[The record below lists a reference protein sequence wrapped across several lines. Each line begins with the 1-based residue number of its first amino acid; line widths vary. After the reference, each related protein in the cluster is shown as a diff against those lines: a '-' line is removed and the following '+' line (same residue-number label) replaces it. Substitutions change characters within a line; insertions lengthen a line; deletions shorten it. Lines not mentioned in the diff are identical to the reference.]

1 MKGLLLK
8 DFYLTVR
15 YCKAFLLII
24 VVFAAVSLFDDGNAF
39 FLVYPCIIAGMLPM
53 ILYSYDEREKWHVFC
68 ETLPYTRT
76 QFVSAKYLIGL
87 AGCGTALLFV
97 AGTQAVRMANASA
110 FAAGDYFSMMAYIV
124 AVSLASPAV
133 LLPFGFRFGAEKGR
147 IAYYVVIGVA
157 CAVSTFVAGRG
168 SLAIAGVSGAILVA
182 AAAALYA
189 VSWLLSIA
197 AYNRREL

>member
-1 MKGLLLK
+1 
-8 DFYLTVR
+8 
-15 YCKAFLLII
+15 
-24 VVFAAVSLFDDGNAF
+24 
-39 FLVYPCIIAGMLPM
+39 
-53 ILYSYDEREKWHVFC
+53 
-68 ETLPYTRT
+68 
-76 QFVSAKYLIGL
+76 
-87 AGCGTALLFV
+87 
-97 AGTQAVRMANASA
+97 MANASA

-133 LLPFGFRFGAEKGR
+133 LLPFVFRFGAEKGR